1 VSTESLFSRIQ
12 PQSPGQEEI
21 VKALVDK
28 RVEIIGLFGPT
39 GCGKSLFS
47 IIYGVDAVLSGKY
60 KRFILTRPLIDVVS
74 GKELT
79 AAELGEMYYRM
90 VFSYVEDVA
99 SSVIEASR
107 ISELAS
113 KGLIVFADSHYLKG
127 RTFDDSIV
135 FIDDAQNLPVE
146 SAIEVVTRM
155 GRNSR
160 LIIAG
165 DPCFPEEYWE

>member
-1 VSTESLFSRIQ
+1 MALHVLKEGDLVVSTESLFSKIQ

-79 AAELGEMYYRM
+79 AAELGEVYYRM

-107 ISELAS
+107 
-113 KGLIVFADSHYLKG
+113 
-127 RTFDDSIV
+127 
-135 FIDDAQNLPVE
+135 N
-146 SAIEVVTRM
+146 
-155 GRNSR
+155 
-160 LIIAG
+160 
-165 DPCFPEEYWE
+165 